1 LKAYKR
7 TLPVARSISLCT
19 FPFVPSSN
27 VKGIRIVIAS
37 CSVGGISWRTPG
49 ERFGDENGHQLG
61 TTGPILNGIK
71 RYVWQIFLQYKDC
84 RQISSAMLPGP
95 IWEVS
100 NCGLSERLACEATR
114 FKKRNIS
121 GTIVADVKRFSH
133 QINTGEVFDTHRSSP
148 PILQSLTF
156 RYSQGDACPPIS
168 TSIGTFPIFTCQPSP
183 RPNGFL
189 SNES

>member
-1 LKAYKR
+1 LKGALCPLESIQANFACSSVNF
-7 TLPVARSISLCT
+7 TLYVSLCAIIKCERH
-19 FPFVPSSN
+19 PHRN
-27 VKGIRIVIAS
+27 
-37 CSVGGISWRTPG
+37 SVLLGRRDLLANTG

-121 GTIVADVKRFSH
+121 ATIVADVKRFSH
-133 QINTGEVFDTHRSSP
+133 QINTGEVFDTHRSS
-148 PILQSLTF
+148 I
-156 RYSQGDACPPIS
+156 
-168 TSIGTFPIFTCQPSP
+168 P
-183 RPNGFL
+183 RPNGF
-189 SNES
+189 

>member
-1 LKAYKR
+1 LKGA
-7 TLPVARSISLCT
+7 LCPLESIQANFALARSISLCT

-121 GTIVADVKRFSH
+121 ATIVADVKRFSH
-133 QINTGEVFDTHRSSP
+133 QINTGEVFDTHRSS
-148 PILQSLTF
+148 I
-156 RYSQGDACPPIS
+156 
-168 TSIGTFPIFTCQPSP
+168 P
-183 RPNGFL
+183 RPNGF
-189 SNES
+189 